1 MGEVAVL
8 NVAAGDTKLTFDPN
22 DPEEA
27 ARSAKIVDDMIKR
40 GFVLMIEVGR
50 DERGP
55 LYRRATA
62 FDPDTHEYI
71 IAGTAMDEAGSATT
85 ESSNVEDPPA
95 KARGRRK
102 GTSRSS
108 GSTRRVKASSA
119 KAVAVARVSG
129 G

>member
-71 IAGTAMDEAGSATT
+71 GTAMDEAGSATT